1 MTGFISDAFRLE
13 LRENFGGGAAR
24 ALRRTSMTPGVIY
37 GAGKENTHISV
48 DPRDIMTGLNTV
60 GFYARLYEL
69 KIGQAKERVL
79 VRDVQ
84 LHPVTD
90 QPLHIDFLRVAK
102 GAKIH
107 VNIPVHFLNEDNCPA
122 IKQGGILNIVLHSL
136 EVTCSVDAIPEE
148 ILIDL
153 EGLEM
158 GDSIHTEGLKIP
170 GNAVM
175 THPERDITVATLV
188 APSSV
193 KSDGLEDEEAEGVEG
208 EDAAATE
215 EGATAEP
222 AAEK

>member
-13 LRENFGGGAAR
+13 LRDNFGGGAAR
-24 ALRRTSMTPGVIY
+24 ALRRTSMIPGVVY

-48 DPRDIMTGLNTV
+48 DPRDIMTGLNTT

-69 KIGQAKERVL
+69 NIGKAKERVL

-90 QPLHIDFLRVAK
+90 QPLHIDFLRVSK
-102 GAKIH
+102 GSKIH
-107 VNIPVHFLNEDNCPA
+107 VNIPVHFINEDKCPA
-122 IKQGGILNIVLHSL
+122 IKQGGMLNIVLHSL
-136 EVTCSVDAIPEE
+136 EVTCSVEAIPEE

-153 EGLEM
+153 DGIEM
-158 GDSIHTEGLKIP
+158 GESIHTEGLKIS
-170 GNAVM
+170 GGAVM
-175 THPERDITVATLV
+175 THSERDITIATLV

-193 KSDGLEDEEAEGVEG
+193 KSDGIDDDEAET
-208 EDAAATE
+208 AAAAAAETDE
-215 EGATAEP
+215 AGAEP

>member
-1 MTGFISDAFRLE
+1 MTGFVSDAFRLE
-13 LRENFGGGAAR
+13 RRENFGGGAAR
-24 ALRRTSMTPGVIY
+24 ALRRTSMIPGVIY
-37 GAGKENTHISV
+37 GAGKDNVHISV
-48 DPRDIMTGLNTV
+48 DPRDVMTGLNTT

-69 KIGQAKERVL
+69 KVDKTKERVL

-102 GAKIH
+102 GSKIH
-107 VNIPVHFLNEDNCPA
+107 VNIPVHFLNEDKCPA
-122 IKQGGILNIVLHSL
+122 IKQGGMLNIVLHSL

-148 ILIDL
+148 VLIDL
-153 EGLEM
+153 DGVEM
-158 GDSIHTEGLKIP
+158 GESIHTEGLKLS
-170 GNAVM
+170 GGAVM

-193 KSDGLEDEEAEGVEG
+193 KSEGLDEDAEDADAAEGA
-208 EDAAATE
+208 DA
-215 EGATAEP
+215 AEP